1 MRIAFLSAI
10 LVLLLSPSLRSGA
23 AASDRLALYPT
34 PAYPYASGAVQAERQ
49 GNRVTVSVDLRG
61 LPSGTP
67 QGRSR
72 TNSDQATPHYIVW
85 LVDSERRLYNLGGLT
100 ANGSGEAVSTF
111 TPITAPPGVLTIA
124 VSAEPSADLA
134 VPSAPRETVILS
146 GQFALGA
153 VSSAHRFDND
163 FGPDWFAP
171 IIPATLGLTLLR
183 HAVRTR
189 RAELRA
195 RRLDTASA
203 VAGY

>member
-23 AASDRLALYPT
+23 AASESLALYPT
-34 PAYPYASGAVQAERQ
+34 PAYPHASGAVQAEHQ

-61 LPSGTP
+61 LPSGIP
-67 QGRSR
+67 QGQS
-72 TNSDQATPHYIVW
+72 QANGAQVRPHYIVW
-85 LVDSERRLYNLGGLT
+85 LVDSEQRLYNLGGLI

-111 TPITAPPGVLTIA
+111 TPITVPPGVLAIA
-124 VSAEPSADLA
+124 VSAEPRADLT

-153 VSSAHRFDND
+153 VSSAHSLDND

-183 HAVRTR
+183 HAARTR
-189 RAELRA
+189 RAELCA
-195 RRLDTASA
+195 RRLDIPGPA
-203 VAGY
+203 AGC